1 MDFEQLLKQ
10 RYTTKHYDNTR
21 KVPDETITKILECV
35 RLTPTSVNAQPRF
48 WSASVSPQ
56 PRLTLSRTT
65 STS

>member
-21 KVPDETITKILECV
+21 KVPDETITRPL
-35 RLTPTSVNAQPRF
+35 PRF